1 MRPSSRTN
9 LMGIALLLALS
20 APALRAAPF
29 TYEGSLTDL
38 GRPAT
43 GRYDLRLTAYGHAQL
58 DTTLAAPISF
68 YAVDVRDG
76 RFRLDLDL
84 PVSSDAVW
92 LGVAVR
98 PEGAGA
104 FSAINGR
111 SKAIAAPLIGQC
123 WSTLGDTAS
132 NPAINFIGTTDA
144 QAFVVRTQNV
154 RSLRIEPSTAL
165 FGGSPIT
172 SSTLAGSSANRISIG
187 VRGATI
193 AGGGVPTGDSDP
205 DYDTEAPNL
214 VYDHYG
220 TVGGGYGNEAGSGV
234 GFFIDDQPFATVAGG
249 FNNTAYEIYSTVGG
263 GTLNRAVG
271 ERSTIGGG
279 ESNYASGGFGTIG
292 GGFDNIASGQRSSI
306 GGGESNNAS
315 DFAGTVGGGFD
326 NSALGSESTIGGG
339 SDNSANGLRSTIG
352 GGISNRALSERS
364 TVGGGALNTASAV
377 TTTISGGRQNMASGA
392 SSTVIGGSD
401 NTASGDN
408 STVGGGFGNCAG
420 GAYSWAAGRRAK
432 IRPGSS
438 SGSVG
443 IACSG
448 VPESGTTGDA
458 GTFAWADSQAADL
471 ASTGDNQFIVRALG
485 GIYLG
490 TTSTVSLPST
500 RFINTS
506 TGAFLSAGG
515 TWTNASSR
523 VLKTDFAAIDP
534 ADVLDRLTRLDISTW
549 AYRGSSEGR
558 HLGPVAEEFREMFGL
573 GSDGTSISTVDAS
586 GVALA
591 AIQGLNTKLEAEN
604 AALKSESAALRARL
618 DRLEALMVE

>member
-1 MRPSSRTN
+1 MPFRPRSKGLAITC
-9 LMGIALLLALS
+9 LLAFC
-20 APALRAAPF
+20 APALQAAQIV
-29 TYEGSLTDL
+29 YEGSLSDL
-38 GRPAT
+38 GQPAK
-43 GRYDLRLTAYGHAQL
+43 GRFDLRLSAYGDEQQRTAL
-58 DTTLAAPISF
+58 VAPMTF
-68 YAVDVRDG
+68 YAVNVKDG
-76 RFRLDLDL
+76 RFRIDVDL
-84 PVSSDAVW
+84 PTTLNSLW
-92 LGVAVR
+92 LGVEVR
-98 PEGAGA
+98 PVGGNA
-104 FSAINGR
+104 FSVIGGR
-111 SKAIAAPLIGQC
+111 SKATVAPLIGQC
-123 WSTLGDTAS
+123 WSTTGDTAS
-132 NPAINFIGTTDA
+132 NPANNFIGTTDA
-144 QAFVVRTQNV
+144 QPFVVRTQNV
-154 RSLRIEPSTAL
+154 QSLRIEPSTAL
-165 FGGSPIT
+165 FGGTPIT
-172 SSTLAGSSANRISIG
+172 SNTLAGSNANRLSVG

-205 DYDTEAPNL
+205 DYDTEGPNR
-214 VYDHYG
+214 VFDHYG
-220 TVGGGYGNEAGSGV
+220 TVGGGYGNKAGSGV
-234 GFFIDDQPFATVAGG
+234 GFFVADQPFATVAGG
-249 FNNTAYEIYSTVGG
+249 FNNTADEIYSTVGG
-263 GTLNRAVG
+263 GTLNRAIG
-271 ERSTIGGG
+271 ERSSIGGG
-279 ESNYASGGFGTIG
+279 ESNSASGGFGTIS
-292 GGFDNIASGQRSSI
+292 GGFDNIASGARSFV

-315 DFAGTVGGGFD
+315 DFASTIGGGFD
-326 NSALGSESTIGGG
+326 NRALGSESTIGGG
-339 SDNSANGLRSTIG
+339 NDNSANGLRSTIG
-352 GGISNRALSERS
+352 GGISNTASSERS
-364 TVGGGALNTASAV
+364 TIGGGALNTASAV
-377 TTTISGGRQNMASGA
+377 TTTISGGRQNMASGV

-432 IRPGSS
+432 IRPGSV

-618 DRLEALMVE
+618 DRLEALIVE